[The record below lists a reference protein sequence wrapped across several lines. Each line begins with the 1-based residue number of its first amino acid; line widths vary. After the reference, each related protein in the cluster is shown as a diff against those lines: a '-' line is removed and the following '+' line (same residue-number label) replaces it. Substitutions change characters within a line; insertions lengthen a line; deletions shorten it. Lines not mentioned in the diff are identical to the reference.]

1 MNKSFS
7 KIRHIQEANYNLE
20 KRILSEKGS
29 FGRGDK
35 NDDMDLGGDKYNEMI
50 RRISDY
56 DKNPTYTDLTME
68 EPHNYPHLKYTVMKV
83 DNCDKNSFFMTP
95 TLDMVMINYCNY
107 DGESTIEELNR
118 KEDSMWL
125 DMMSDIKRQFNNK
138 LDKRGLPHRY

>member
-56 DKNPTYTDLTME
+56 DKNPTFTDLTKE
-68 EPHNYPHLKYTVMKV
+68 EPYKHPPLKYSVMKV
-83 DNCDKNSFFMTP
+83 DDCNKNSFFMSFPDLVT
-95 TLDMVMINYCNY
+95 INYCNY

-118 KEDSMWL
+118 KEDSMWS
-125 DMMSDIKRQFNNK
+125 DMMDDIKRQYNDE
-138 LDKRGLPHRY
+138 LDKRDLPHRY